1 MQQPHPA
8 ALEELASHLDDALG
22 AAVAGQA
29 GGTVAAADA
38 LTKAL
43 PAIEAWRE
51 QISADSPPD
60 EASVRAVRELQQK
73 AYRLARVVRHVQS
86 VRQGLNDIG
95 RVRADCYERDGRV
108 QEAGTARL
116 RVDG

>member
-1 MQQPHPA
+1 MEQPRPA
-8 ALEELASHLDDALG
+8 PFEEFVSHLDDALE
-22 AAVAGQA
+22 AAVSGEA
-29 GGTVAAADA
+29 GGTLAAAEG

-51 QISADSPPD
+51 RIGSHSPPD

-86 VRQGLNDIG
+86 VRQGLADIG
-95 RVRADCYERDGRV
+95 KVRVDCYERGDHV